1 MIFTLDHESVISFN
15 GSVTQ
20 DGREYLVSRRLFFTT
35 NPSELNG
42 VDKTKITREQ
52 ISKFDKLPV
61 GLWQQYIFQGTE
73 FYTQM
78 VAVNKNGFL
87 LQDLSNP
94 FFVCV
99 RTDS

>member
-1 MIFTLDHESVISFN
+1 MIFTLHNESVLSFT

-20 DGREYLVSRRLFFTT
+20 GGREYLVSRRLFFTT
-35 NPSELNG
+35 TPSELNG

-52 ISKFDKLPV
+52 ISKSDELPE

-78 VAVNKNGFL
+78 IAVNKNGFL

-99 RTDS
+99 RADN